1 MSVEVEKK
9 KGLAIVPG
17 SFDPMTYGH
26 VFVVREALKR
36 YEKVVVAV
44 MINDQKNYMFTL
56 EEREKIAEISLRGI
70 ENVSVISSRGWL
82 WALARDLGAVAIV
95 KGYRND
101 ADLEYE
107 KKMAE
112 FNGERCPSA
121 ETVLIKADPAL
132 LDVSSTALRKRILAK
147 ESLAELMPQ
156 SAIEYIEGLRN

>member
-17 SFDPMTYGH
+17 SFDPMTCGH

-36 YEKVVVAV
+36 YEKVVAAV

-82 WALARDLGAVAIV
+82 WELARDLGAVAIV